1 MVTTFISFNK
11 NLGFGPEDR
20 EENVLCMVEIA
31 KLFADAGLVCIT
43 NFISPYTFA
52 LLTMLKPLTV
62 WITQTVEN
70 YSRDG
75 NTRPPYLPPE
85 KSVCRSGS
93 NS

>member
-11 NLGFGPEDR
+11 NLGFGPVDR

-70 YSRDG
+70 S
-75 NTRPPYLPPE
+75 
-85 KSVCRSGS
+85 
-93 NS
+93 

>member
-1 MVTTFISFNK
+1 MVFHATLWMVTTFISFNK

-70 YSRDG
+70 S
-75 NTRPPYLPPE
+75 
-85 KSVCRSGS
+85 
-93 NS
+93 